1 MIIPTNSVIKTDI
14 RKLAVFTVNQKRYE
28 ITGRIS
34 HISTTHD
41 DNFAIHVSNA
51 EVLVDGKKASEIG
64 YAWNG
69 NAYTAEDCLLE
80 FLASLTRKDGLCKK
94 EYIHGMLDLF
104 IADSDVPFV
113 QYNGTEISKY
123 VLSRT
128 GEKLTLRLAT
138 DKFLYYANG
147 NEDEVAL
154 MLRTDTHEVVSDN
167 YFANEGIQDSL
178 KNIGTGEESVI
189 CLLEP
194 RR

>member
-1 MIIPTNSVIKTDI
+1 MIIPTNSVFRTDSI
-14 RKLAVFTVNQKRYE
+14 KLAVFTANQKCYE

-34 HISTTHD
+34 SVRSSFVD
-41 DNFAIHVSNA
+41 DFAIHVSGA
-51 EVLVDGKKASEIG
+51 KVLVDGEEVSEVG

-94 EYIHGMLDLF
+94 EYIDAMLDLF
-104 IADSDVPFV
+104 IADLDVPVV

-123 VLSRT
+123 VLSSI

-138 DKFLYYANG
+138 DRFLYYAEG
-147 NEDEVAL
+147 NADEVAL

-167 YFANEGIQDSL
+167 CFANEGLQTSL
-178 KNIGTGEESVI
+178 ENIENGEENVI
-189 CLLEP
+189 AS
-194 RR
+194 